1 MERHFKTMK
10 NNLLRN
16 MYAAIVALF
25 VTSFVLP
32 QQLQAENYNLLLN
45 GKRVTSE
52 NCGDL
57 TAIEGVKGKVTYDAT
72 SNVLTLENATISNSS
87 EKSAGVALWNS
98 VKNLTIKLVGENSI
112 TSEKSGGVVNY
123 EKLTFTGTGKLT
135 IKGVMSSNTDY
146 SYGILNPGT
155 IIVDGCTMEISGGV
169 NGITSGRWKFNK
181 CNVRVKGN
189 GLEGDEYK
197 GSMGRLGYVP
207 EFTNCKIVSPEGT
220 VWKELNKSGYKF
232 QSLFGADGKVVTDWV
247 TIKPNTAPEK
257 YNLLINGKQVTSENC
272 SDLTAIEGVKGKV
285 TYDATSNVL
294 TLENATI
301 SNASEKAAGVALWN
315 SIKNLTIKLVGE
327 NTITSEKSG
336 GIVNYDKLTFAG
348 TGKLTVTGAQA
359 GNEDY
364 CYGILNHN
372 TITVDGTSLEISGG
386 VNGIASG
393 RWKFNKCNVRV
404 KGNGST
410 NDEYKGSM
418 GRLNVIPEFTDCKIV
433 SPEGTV
439 WKELNKSGYKFQSL
453 FGADGKVVTDWV
465 TIKPNTAPEKYNLLI
480 NGKQVTSEN
489 CSDLTAIEGV
499 KGKVTYDATSNVLT
513 LENATIS
520 NASEK
525 AAGVALWNSIK
536 NLTIKL
542 VGENTITSEKSG
554 GIVNYDK
561 LTFAGTGKL
570 TVTGAQ
576 AGNEDYCYGILN
588 HNTITVDGT
597 SLEIS
602 GGVNGIA
609 SGRWKFN
616 KCNVRVK
623 GNGSTND
630 EYKGSMGRLNVI
642 PEFTDCKIVSP
653 EGTVWKEL
661 NKSGYKFQSLFG
673 ADGKVVTDWVTIQS
687 NDAPVTYDLVLEAVG
702 DRDIA
707 VIAIVKDITGM
718 GMMAVK
724 KLIETAPC
732 MIKENMTEADAKD
745 ARDKLLAVGATA
757 NIYPHGTWK
766 KPTGINIQTVDAA
779 AQTIYNLQ
787 GVRINANFENLPAG
801 VYIVNGKKVLKK

>member
-1 MERHFKTMK
+1 
-10 NNLLRN
+10 

-72 SNVLTLENATISNSS
+72 SNVLTLENATISN
-87 EKSAGVALWNS
+87 
-98 VKNLTIKLVGENSI
+98 
-112 TSEKSGGVVNY
+112 
-123 EKLTFTGTGKLT
+123 
-135 IKGVMSSNTDY
+135 
-146 SYGILNPGT
+146 
-155 IIVDGCTMEISGGV
+155 
-169 NGITSGRWKFNK
+169 
-181 CNVRVKGN
+181 
-189 GLEGDEYK
+189 
-197 GSMGRLGYVP
+197 
-207 EFTNCKIVSPEGT
+207 
-220 VWKELNKSGYKF
+220 
-232 QSLFGADGKVVTDWV
+232 
-247 TIKPNTAPEK
+247 
-257 YNLLINGKQVTSENC
+257 
-272 SDLTAIEGVKGKV
+272 
-285 TYDATSNVL
+285 
-294 TLENATI
+294 
-301 SNASEKAAGVALWN
+301 ASEKAAGVALWN

-327 NTITSEKSG
+327 NTIISEKSG
-336 GIVNYDKLTFAG
+336 GV
-348 TGKLTVTGAQA
+348 
-359 GNEDY
+359 
-364 CYGILNHN
+364 
-372 TITVDGTSLEISGG
+372 
-386 VNGIASG
+386 
-393 RWKFNKCNVRV
+393 
-404 KGNGST
+404 
-410 NDEYKGSM
+410 
-418 GRLNVIPEFTDCKIV
+418 
-433 SPEGTV
+433 
-439 WKELNKSGYKFQSL
+439 
-453 FGADGKVVTDWV
+453 
-465 TIKPNTAPEKYNLLI
+465 
-480 NGKQVTSEN
+480 
-489 CSDLTAIEGV
+489 
-499 KGKVTYDATSNVLT
+499 
-513 LENATIS
+513 
-520 NASEK
+520 
-525 AAGVALWNSIK
+525 
-536 NLTIKL
+536 
-542 VGENTITSEKSG
+542 
-554 GIVNYDK
+554 VNYDK

-766 KPTGINIQTVDAA
+766 KPTGINIQTIDAA

-787 GVRINANFENLPAG
+787 GVRINAKFENLPAG